1 MKMEWIATH
10 LGVKVKC
17 KVAREKESIACDDPN
32 QIIII
37 DEVDNV
43 LIDKEV
49 KLVCN
54 QKTRMSKVIG
64 LTATCLGT

>member
-1 MKMEWIATH
+1 MKWIATH

-49 KLVCN
+49 KLVSN
-54 QKTRMSKVIG
+54 HKTR
-64 LTATCLGT
+64 

>member
-32 QIIII
+32 HITII

-49 KLVCN
+49 KLMSN
-54 QKTRMSKVIG
+54 YKTR
-64 LTATCLGT
+64 